1 MTSNLYIIFPFI
13 TIDFASAVEKKLDHH
28 AYYSATS
35 LNRNSPFPKLIK
47 SLNYVP
53 FARGADASGISLH
66 YLIENK
72 GQTFYN
78 LGHDN

>member
-13 TIDFASAVEKKLDHH
+13 AIDFASAVEKKLDRH

-35 LNRNSPFPKLIK
+35 LNRNSSFPKLIK

-53 FARGADASGISLH
+53 VAKGADAPGISLY

-72 GQTFYN
+72 GETIYN